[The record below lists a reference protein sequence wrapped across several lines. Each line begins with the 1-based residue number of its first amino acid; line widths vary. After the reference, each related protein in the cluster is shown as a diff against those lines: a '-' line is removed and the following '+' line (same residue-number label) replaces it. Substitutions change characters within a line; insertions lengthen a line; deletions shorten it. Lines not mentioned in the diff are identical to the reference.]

1 MSEQSAKQDKM
12 IKSMDRA
19 EWDRCAAH
27 AKARNESMASFATRA
42 FRQMRE
48 LDVLKPIY
56 SPPAERQAG
65 QPSAVGQPSRQ
76 PSGAALP
83 VPLMIESVGELA
95 ALMHGAAAMAT
106 AAGLKLPEAHARD
119 ALALARASVG
129 EALRAARGNRP
140 QGVQPEALR
149 LANERR
155 RQAAAAR
162 LAQPVG
168 AA

>member
-65 QPSAVGQPSRQ
+65 QPSAVAALGQ